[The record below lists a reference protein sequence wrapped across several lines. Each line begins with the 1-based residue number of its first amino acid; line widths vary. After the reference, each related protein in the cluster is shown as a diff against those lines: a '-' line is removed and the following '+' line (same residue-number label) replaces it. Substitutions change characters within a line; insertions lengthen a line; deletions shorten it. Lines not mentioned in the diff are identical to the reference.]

1 MTNYQNYVTSQH
13 NDLTSGHSYLVSGG
27 RNTPPYIHCNPR
39 QAESVSLLLHLQGEY
54 KGLG

>member
-1 MTNYQNYVTSQH
+1 MTNYHNNVTSQH
-13 NDLTSGHSYLVSGG
+13 KNLTSGQGYLVSGG

-39 QAESVSLLLHLQGEY
+39 QAESPSLLLHLQGEY